1 MAADLKK
8 IPRVS
13 IIEIDVSPR
22 ASLSP
27 PTINE
32 TSQQPHCSPPK
43 SAFYWSL
50 QKKWIVTLLSIMATF
65 TTMLNGTIITVAH
78 EFIDAQFSLSNDII
92 PQSYWLVS
100 SWTLGGAISSLIV
113 LPLLEDFGIRS
124 GFLATYIAF
133 ISTMIP
139 QALVSNFAGL
149 LVLRF
154 LTGCCVSILANA
166 AGSVIG
172 NVWETERAR
181 TLPMSLWITCYLMS
195 ISVGPV
201 VGAAVLESM
210 NWHWLFHAQS
220 IFHCAIF
227 PLYWFFFAESRASAI
242 LERLQENDSK
252 LSTLPKECVASM
264 LTKIW
269 CSVKRPLYMLFTE
282 PVLFAFTLWSSF
294 AIGLVYLFTQSV
306 EQVYSELHGWSP
318 IQAGYIQVA
327 VVIGTLLGW
336 SGTVLSSHVYF
347 RSIPRNKE
355 KPGSPIPE
363 ARLYISVLGSVL
375 GIAAGMFVYGW
386 TARPGIPWI
395 WSAIGLAMVGFGTVV
410 VVTAA
415 ADYVVDSYASHAGSA
430 IAAVVL
436 GENLVAAFLPMASE
450 KMYTNLGFQWASTT
464 LGFASLLL
472 SLAPVVLIVWGPT
485 IRAASPF
492 TRESCAQGKF
502 LGDDASQ
509 GPLSV

>member
-1 MAADLKK
+1 
-8 IPRVS
+8 
-13 IIEIDVSPR
+13 
-22 ASLSP
+22 
-27 PTINE
+27 
-32 TSQQPHCSPPK
+32 
-43 SAFYWSL
+43 
-50 QKKWIVTLLSIMATF
+50 
-65 TTMLNGTIITVAH
+65 MLNGTIITVAH
-78 EFIDAQFSLSNDII
+78 EHIDVQFNLSNDVI
-92 PQSYWLVS
+92 PESYWLVS

-124 GFLATYIAF
+124 GFLATYLTF
-133 ISTMIP
+133 IMTMIP

-154 LTGCCVSILANA
+154 LTGGCVSVLANA

-172 NVWETERAR
+172 NVWESEKAR

-201 VGAAVLESM
+201 IGAGILEYM
-210 NWHWLFHAQS
+210 NWHWLFHIQT
-220 IFHCAIF
+220 IFHCTVF
-227 PLYWFFFAESRASAI
+227 PLYWFFFAESRESII
-242 LERLQENDSK
+242 LQRLQRSNDK
-252 LSTLPKECVASM
+252 LSTKPKESITNM
-264 LTKIW
+264 LKKVG

-294 AIGLVYLFTQSV
+294 AVGLVYLFTQSV
-306 EQVYSELHGWSP
+306 EQVYAELHGWSP
-318 IQAGYIQVA
+318 VQAGYVQAAVA
-327 VVIGTLLGW
+327 IGTLLGW
-336 SGTVLSSHVYF
+336 NGTMLSSHFYF
-347 RSIPRNKE
+347 RSVPRNRE
-355 KPGSPIPE
+355 KPGSPVPE
-363 ARLYISVLGSVL
+363 ARLYVSVLGSIV
-375 GIAAGMFVYGW
+375 GVAAGMFVYGW

-395 WSAIGLAMVGFGTVV
+395 WSAISLAMVGFGTVV
-410 VVTAA
+410 IVTAA

-472 SLAPVVLIVWGPT
+472 SLAPVVLIIWGPC

-492 TRESCAQGKF
+492 MRESCAEMKC
-502 LGDDASQ
+502 LRDSASQ
-509 GPLSV
+509 GPSYV